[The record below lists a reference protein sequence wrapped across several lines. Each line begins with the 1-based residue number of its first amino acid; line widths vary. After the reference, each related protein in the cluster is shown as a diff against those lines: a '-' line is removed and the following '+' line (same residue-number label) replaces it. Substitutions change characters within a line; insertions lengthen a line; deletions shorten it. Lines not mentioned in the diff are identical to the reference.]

1 MHGMAKV
8 AAIIGLVSVIG
19 VGSAWAGRVGERQI
33 RQGARIQQGY
43 RSGELTRGE
52 TRLLARE
59 QRRIQR
65 FKAHAWSDGR
75 LSPRERGAIRR
86 DQNAASRHIH
96 RFKHNGR
103 NR

>member
-1 MHGMAKV
+1 MRKMTQV
-8 AAIIGLVSVIG
+8 AAIIGFVCVIG
-19 VGSAWAGRVGERQI
+19 AGSAWAGRVGERQS
-33 RQGARIQQGY
+33 RQGERIHQGL

-52 TRLLARE
+52 TRVLAHE

-75 LSPRERGAIRR
+75 LSPRERGVLQRH
-86 DQNAASRHIH
+86 QNSASRHIY

>member
-1 MHGMAKV
+1 MRKATKV

-19 VGSAWAGRVGERQI
+19 AGSAWAGRVGERQN
-33 RQGARIQQGY
+33 RQGVRVHQGL

-52 TRLLARE
+52 ARVLAQE

-75 LSPRERGAIRR
+75 LSPRERGVIRR
-86 DQNAASRHIH
+86 HQNSASRHIY